1 VLEGAVLPEPVP
13 SLGDLAA
20 QLADEARQVAG
31 QVLRLYVPENVRLH
45 LVVNG
50 GGKKKSSQ

>member
-1 VLEGAVLPEPVP
+1 MLPESVP
-13 SLGDLAA
+13 GLGHLAA